1 MRRFICALA
10 CLMLFCLS
18 ALAEDG
24 EFVGGGRAGY
34 LDGAYFMS
42 VDEGETQA
50 LVRIEGGKAYVAQR
64 ADAYGGMVSMGGA
77 LYMLRRTGDV
87 WEIVGMNGGGEWQV
101 YGFEAGRQ
109 ASGLGA
115 RDGSLFVLVDGVL
128 HIVYP
133 EQKQCLQLAG
143 AQMSEYALVGDVA
156 YYVSADSLSE
166 HKLASEAGDMAEA
179 QAGSLCAVELS
190 TGKKTVLLAEGASEL
205 KYYDGTLYFHSFA
218 DRYLMLSGDGVA
230 IAGRL
235 YGYDVASGEFTKL
248 TDGYDWD
255 YAVGPGG
262 VLVCRED
269 GLILLGADGAESVA
283 QLLPACAELA
293 RAENAL
299 VCYDPETQT
308 FTVLPDGG
316 APVTAQ

>member
-1 MRRFICALA
+1 
-10 CLMLFCLS
+10 ML
-18 ALAEDG
+18 
-24 EFVGGGRAGY
+24 Y
-34 LDGAYFMS
+34 
-42 VDEGETQA
+42 
-50 LVRIEGGKAYVAQR
+50 
-64 ADAYGGMVSMGGA
+64 
-77 LYMLRRTGDV
+77 
-87 WEIVGMNGGGEWQV
+87 
-101 YGFEAGRQ
+101 
-109 ASGLGA
+109 
-115 RDGSLFVLVDGVL
+115 
-128 HIVYP
+128 
-133 EQKQCLQLAG
+133 
-143 AQMSEYALVGDVA
+143 
-156 YYVSADSLSE
+156 
-166 HKLASEAGDMAEA
+166 
-179 QAGSLCAVELS
+179 
-190 TGKKTVLLAEGASEL
+190 
-205 KYYDGTLYFHSFA
+205 
-218 DRYLMLSGDGVA
+218 GDGVA